1 MEEATTAVVW
11 EIFRELRG
19 ASVDLCRSR
28 FGGRIEKEDSKEG
41 VAIAGAI
48 HHRERATDERAEAI
62 QPTALGDLNDTPTQE
77 RLEQKRT

>member
-28 FGGRIEKEDSKEG
+28 FGGRIEKEG
-41 VAIAGAI
+41 LAGAI
-48 HHRERATDERAEAI
+48 HQRERATDERAEAI